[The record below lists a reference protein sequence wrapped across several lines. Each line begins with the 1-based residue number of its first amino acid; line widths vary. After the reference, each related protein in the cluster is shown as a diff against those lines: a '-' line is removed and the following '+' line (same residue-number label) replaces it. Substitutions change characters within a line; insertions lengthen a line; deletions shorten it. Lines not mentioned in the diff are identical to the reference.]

1 MPPTSTDALTMGR
14 HRARIGAVTTPP
26 TIYCAGTTTISGD
39 RYGGPSRIQ
48 AHVIGAI
55 WTGVSRRPV

>member
-1 MPPTSTDALTMGR
+1 MGR